1 MIETTVIFIQMEE
14 KIRRILSEQILD
26 PEEVDEL
33 QAETLLISGGYLDSI
48 STLRFATFLEEEFN
62 IVFMPHEVTRDN
74 LDSLE
79 LIQSFLVRKME
90 NE

>member
-1 MIETTVIFIQMEE
+1 MEE
-14 KIRRILSEQILD
+14 KIRRILSEHILD

-33 QAETLLISGGYLDSI
+33 QTDTLLISGGYLDSI

-79 LIQSFLVRKME
+79 LIQGFLVRKME

>member
-1 MIETTVIFIQMEE
+1 MQMEE
-14 KIRRILSEQILD
+14 KIRRILSEHILD

-33 QAETLLISGGYLDSI
+33 QTDTLLISGGYLDSI

-74 LDSLE
+74 LNSLE
-79 LIQSFLVRKME
+79 LIQSFLVRKMG

>member
-1 MIETTVIFIQMEE
+1 MEE
-14 KIRRILSEQILD
+14 KIRRILSEHILD

-33 QAETLLISGGYLDSI
+33 QTDTLLISGGYLDSI

-74 LDSLE
+74 LNSLE
-79 LIQSFLVRKME
+79 LIQSFLVRKMG

>member
-1 MIETTVIFIQMEE
+1 MEK
-14 KIRRILSEQILD
+14 KIRRILSEHILD

-33 QAETLLISGGYLDSI
+33 QTDTLLISGGYLDSI
-48 STLRFATFLEEEFN
+48 STLRFVTFLEEEFN